1 MSIGAA
7 CPTPT
12 CRGSDA
18 LCGGLPAFGVLGQI
32 VGDFEPR
39 RFIGDESVC
48 RRAYAWIVIERS
60 QRDTIPVW
68 RSGIARRDRGPRAEF
83 VDDWRSADATKAAED
98 ARGRLIECH
107 RVLTLHPFEIA
118 LLNSG
123 SAAKR
128 GTVPL
133 AAHRAMAIAWRH
145 EWAVDLELDAAT
157 QAASV
162 QYWHA
167 NLPTLTSFGRL
178 QF

>member
-1 MSIGAA
+1 
-7 CPTPT
+7 
-12 CRGSDA
+12 
-18 LCGGLPAFGVLGQI
+18 
-32 VGDFEPR
+32 
-39 RFIGDESVC
+39 ESV
-48 RRAYAWIVIERS
+48 RGRTYARIIVEHS

-98 ARGRLIECH
+98 ARARLIECYQ
-107 RVLTLHPFEIA
+107 VLTLHPFEIA

-145 EWAVDLELDAAT
+145 EWAVDLELDAAAK
-157 QAASV
+157 AASAKHRHASLPV
-162 QYWHA
+162 LMPYW
-167 NLPTLTSFGRL
+167 LTIILALRFC
-178 QF
+178 